1 MLGMQYNDKHSS
13 LSHKIVNRKQKF
25 YKFCLRSGFPMSEVN
40 ELVEV
45 RDKSDG

>member
-1 MLGMQYNDKHSS
+1 MTNTLAYCTK
-13 LSHKIVNRKQKF
+13 LSIEKKF

-45 RDKSDG
+45 RDLSDG